1 MGGLA
6 LTLLVCWFFGLLIL
20 FLTVL
25 VWPILPWP
33 RFKSSPKAACYGESM
48 SHDEI
53 PAHESASFRR
63 WLLAPILA
71 RIDHMAKTLADLNVS
86 IANNTTATNAAV
98 AAFTAGSAGD
108 FTTQTT
114 AIDANTAKL
123 AAIAPAGTTPPG
135 GTTPPAAGTITANPA
150 NVTLSATVPTQV
162 VTLAESNNQPNVY
175 NAVSSNTAIATV
187 SPASGPGPFTIS
199 RIGAGA
205 GASVAFTDQQNNV
218 LTVPVSAS

>member
-1 MGGLA
+1 MIVADMGELA
-6 LTLLVCWFFGLLIL
+6 VTLLVCWLCGVLLL
-20 FLTVL
+20 VLTMLAWPFLA
-25 VWPILPWP
+25 
-33 RFKSSPKAACYGESM
+33 KSLPKAACYGEGVSQQESM
-48 SHDEI
+48 S
-53 PAHESASFRR
+53 FRA
-63 WLLAPILA
+63 WLLHPILA

-86 IANNTTATNAAV
+86 IAANTSATNNAV
-98 AAFTAGSAGD
+98 AAFAAGASGD
-108 FTTQTT
+108 FTAQTT

-123 AAIAPAGTTPPG
+123 AAIAPGGVTPPG
-135 GTTPPAAGTITANPA
+135 GTVPPAGTITANPTL
-150 NVTLSATVPTQV
+150 VTLSATVPTQV
-162 VTLAESNNQPNVY
+162 VALTESNNQPNVY